1 MVTGTLTWMNPLA
14 SQVVQ
19 AAASGDVLAGMIG
32 SLWAQGSKSPAI
44 TGVWLHSQAFLAALG
59 QRGSDVI
66 ASDAIEVIGRIKT
79 A

>member
-1 MVTGTLTWMNPLA
+1 LVA
-14 SQVVQ
+14 V
-19 AAASGDVLAGMIG
+19 D
-32 SLWAQGSKSPAI
+32 
-44 TGVWLHSQAFLAALG
+44 

>member
-1 MVTGTLTWMNPLA
+1 
-14 SQVVQ
+14 
-19 AAASGDVLAGMIG
+19 MIG

-44 TGVWLHSQAFLAALG
+44 TGVWLHSQAFLVAVD